1 MTPQRQTQYA
11 DMKRS
16 LILLVGL
23 SMVIA
28 CCDTMEEGSDTI
40 TSGQTVVS
48 SEPVG
53 QGFSFAEGKVTA
65 VKPDFL
71 VSAQLSATNE
81 VEGVFLS
88 GLETTVG
95 FRFVSTL
102 ASGEEAERFF
112 RDLDQVPE
120 SGYEGIALSVRQHQV
135 WAVRDQTGN
144 FAKIRMVSVSVSE
157 DRVGSVEF
165 AWMYQTD
172 GSPRF

>member
-1 MTPQRQTQYA
+1 
-11 DMKRS
+11 MKRS
-16 LILLVGL
+16 LMLLVGL

-28 CCDTMEEGSDTI
+28 CCDNMEEVSDTI

-48 SEPVG
+48 SEPFG

-65 VKPDFL
+65 VKPDLL
-71 VSAQLSATNE
+71 VMLQTSATNE
-81 VEGVFLS
+81 VEGVFLTGS
-88 GLETTVG
+88 ATMVQY
-95 FRFVSTL
+95 RFVSTL
-102 ASGEEAERFF
+102 ASGKEAERFF

-120 SGYEGIALSVRQHQV
+120 SGYEGVALPVRQHQV

-157 DRVGSVEF
+157 DRVASVEF
-165 AWMYQTD
+165 AWVYQTD

>member
-1 MTPQRQTQYA
+1 
-11 DMKRS
+11 MKRS

-23 SMVIA
+23 SMAIA

-48 SEPVG
+48 SEPFG
-53 QGFSFAEGKVTA
+53 QGFSFAEGELTA
-65 VKPDFL
+65 VKSDL
-71 VSAQLSATNE
+71 RVSVQLSATNE

-88 GLETTVG
+88 SLETTVG
-95 FRFVSTL
+95 YRFVSTL
-102 ASGEEAERFF
+102 ANGEEAERFL

-120 SGYEGIALSVRQHQV
+120 SGYEGFALPVCQHQV
-135 WAVRDQTGN
+135 WAVRDQTGK
-144 FAKIRMVSVSVSE
+144 FAKIRIVSASVSE